1 MIRSST
7 VLSLKPH
14 HTVHVHKYAYMYYV
28 DKYAYMMCKKY
39 LYILKYDQHNM
50 SIIVKKKQLLFFF
63 STNFLFVPIVTNNIV
78 FKTILLFSA
87 RYI

>member
-14 HTVHVHKYAYMYYV
+14 HTVHVHV

-39 LYILKYDQHNM
+39 LYILKYDQHNT

-63 STNFLFVPIVTNNIV
+63 FDELSFC
-78 FKTILLFSA
+78 SHC
-87 RYI
+87 YQ